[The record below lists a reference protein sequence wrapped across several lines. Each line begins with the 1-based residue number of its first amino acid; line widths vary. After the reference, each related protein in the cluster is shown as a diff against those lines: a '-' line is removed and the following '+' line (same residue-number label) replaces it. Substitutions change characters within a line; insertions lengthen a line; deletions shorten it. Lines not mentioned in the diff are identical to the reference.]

1 MSLNNNFKEYILKHK
16 KITLKNIKYD
26 NINKFNY
33 INKVNNITR
42 NNKIYKQFYILY
54 KIFVLKYKI
63 KSAIIIQRAYRKY
76 FLYNYFY
83 EPCCICFGYIKNND
97 IYIADCGSKIK
108 HIFHYNCLVNY
119 SIDLDNVVYC
129 PICRVS
135 LLYTNINKYNTELYN
150 NLYNIEKYY
159 YKLLSFIN
167 YFCTYKE
174 YYNIKNYIISSLDIL
189 FNIYINTEYIYQ
201 VKIYN
206 FFKNYTK

>member
-76 FLYNYFY
+76 FLYNYF
-83 EPCCICFGYIKNND
+83 
-97 IYIADCGSKIK
+97 
-108 HIFHYNCLVNY
+108 
-119 SIDLDNVVYC
+119 
-129 PICRVS
+129 
-135 LLYTNINKYNTELYN
+135 
-150 NLYNIEKYY
+150 
-159 YKLLSFIN
+159 
-167 YFCTYKE
+167 
-174 YYNIKNYIISSLDIL
+174 
-189 FNIYINTEYIYQ
+189 
-201 VKIYN
+201 
-206 FFKNYTK
+206 